1 MGKLGDRLEKVRGW
15 IESVERGEREWGG
28 KVRMRLRV
36 LAGAAVG
43 VLVLLVLLQGWRIC
57 VFRGGNGRL
66 GRNGDLF
73 AGRVGVVG
81 GGSGGG
87 DGDVMRKRWNE
98 MNLGTTGRAA
108 MMAQEKNVGGS
119 GSGSGSKGIQSVLLT
134 PKGVRESRDNNA
146 GTGGR
151 MRKRWNDM
159 NLGAVEH
166 YAISSRDKLGSSGSS
181 RSTHS
186 VPLTPSAVKWQG
198 ARGNDEKEDEDLKL
212 RVFDEL

>member
-1 MGKLGDRLEKVRGW
+1 MGKLGDRLGKVRGW

-28 KVRMRLRV
+28 KVRTRLRI

-57 VFRGGNGRL
+57 IFRGGNGRL

-81 GGSGGG
+81 GVGGG
-87 DGDVMRKRWNE
+87 GDVMRKRWNK
-98 MNLGTTGRAA
+98 MNLGTTGRAG

-119 GSGSGSKGIQSVLLT
+119 GSGSGIKGIQSVLLT

-186 VPLTPSAVKWQG
+186 VLLTPSAVKWQG
-198 ARGNDEKEDEDLKL
+198 ARGNDKKEDKDEDPKL